1 MLAQQFDEWQVWRH
15 PFDVVRTTSE
25 GAPPLGRGSARD
37 LSEQPGL
44 SNAWLAA
51 DQDYA
56 ALASSR
62 GSQPLEQC
70 AQLTFTSNEGR

>member
-44 SNAWLAA
+44 SNAWLPA

-56 ALASSR
+56 AFASSR